1 MYRRRFMKIAHQLTV
16 MNAVNG
22 YQSGGPFG
30 AVVVKN
36 DKIVGVGYNHVIE
49 NHDPTA
55 HAEVQ
60 AIRDACKK
68 LNTHD
73 LSGCEL
79 YTSCYPCPMCLCAT
93 IWSNI
98 KKVYY
103 GNTQED
109 ADKIGFRDK
118 EMYDM
123 FKDIK
128 NNKLVELS
136 QHDHNITIESFN
148 DFAHH
153 LEAVLY

>member
-1 MYRRRFMKIAHQLTV
+1 MYKRKFMKIAHQLTV

-22 YQSGGPFG
+22 YQTGGPFG
-30 AVVVKN
+30 AVVVK
-36 DKIVGVGYNHVIE
+36 DHKIVGIGYNHVIK
-49 NHDPTA
+49 NCDPTA

-73 LSGCEL
+73 LTGCEL
-79 YTSCYPCPMCLCAT
+79 YTSCYPCPMCLST
-93 IWSNI
+93 SIWANI
-98 KKVYY
+98 KRIYY

-123 FKDIK
+123 FKDLEH
-128 NNKLVELS
+128 NTLTTLT
-136 QHDHNITIESFN
+136 QHDRDVTIESFD
-148 DFAHH
+148 DFMDTV
-153 LEAVLY
+153 EAIKY